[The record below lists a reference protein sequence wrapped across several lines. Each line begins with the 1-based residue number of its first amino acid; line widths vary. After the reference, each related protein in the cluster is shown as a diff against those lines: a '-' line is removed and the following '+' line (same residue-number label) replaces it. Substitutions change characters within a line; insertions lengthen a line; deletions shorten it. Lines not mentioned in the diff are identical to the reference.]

1 MGDFFDFGFDSN
13 LNFDFQMPAVED
25 YDTYDYSDYAYQGS
39 DYDAYQPELLSFDF
53 QPSAFELQGPVWD
66 ANSWLQ
72 ETAAQAPTYSLGG
85 GFDRP
90 GQISHYDP
98 STGVYFDTAGN
109 PVQPQ
114 SGGPVEGPMTPGGQV
129 AGIQDPEAFAR
140 QGAYSQSPFG
150 GGSAGG
156 YGGAA
161 GAAAGAGAGLVAG
174 RPGQPGAGG
183 DGGWMD
189 TINSFLKS
197 PLGGL
202 LGAAGVGAAGLG
214 IGKALA
220 GGPPKT
226 PQPQLAP
233 GSPINAAG
241 QNTMAQFYADQAGR
255 EAGYQAEQAP
265 GYQGIRNQA
274 MTLIPGQLQPVTV
287 DQYQDPVQQA
297 MQAELLATMQ
307 GGATPM
313 VEEQLRK
320 DWATLQNT
328 MYRQLGNNPDWQMSS
343 PGQEA
348 INSFNRNAAIARQQ
362 SKDARVAAYAPGE
375 GQRQQWGYQ
384 APVEKARALGGEQ
397 RAYVDTLSRTSA
409 LGRMDPA
416 SLQAG
421 LGGQPDQY
429 RAMMTGLGAQ
439 AGMAGYGAAQQDR
452 QQTMAGVGGIAGT
465 VAGQIGSY
473 GNADRIAQAIKTAQ
487 GTTPKWDTWGAPAP
501 VAG

>member
-1 MGDFFDFGFDSN
+1 MGDFFDLGFDSSM
-13 LNFDFQMPAVED
+13 NFDFQMPAVED
-25 YDTYDYSDYAYQGS
+25 FSTYDYGSPTYDYAAPEPY
-39 DYDAYQPELLSFDF
+39 AYDF

-66 ANSWLQ
+66 ANSWIR

-85 GFDRP
+85 GFSQQ

-129 AGIQDPEAFAR
+129 AGIQDPESFAR

-161 GAAAGAGAGLVAG
+161 GAVAGARPDAGLVAG
-174 RPGQPGAGG
+174 PGPGTGG
-183 DGGWMD
+183 GGWMD

-197 PLGGL
+197 PAGGL

-214 IGKALA
+214 IGKLLA

-226 PQPQLAP
+226 PNPQLAP

-274 MTLIPGQLQPVTV
+274 MTLIPGQLNPVTV
-287 DQYQDPVQQA
+287 DQYQDPVQAA

-375 GQRQQWGYQ
+375 GQRQQWSYQ
-384 APVEKARALGGEQ
+384 APIEKARALGGEQ

-416 SLQAG
+416 SVQAG

-429 RAMMTGLGAQ
+429 RALMTQLGSQ
-439 AGMAGYGAAQQDR
+439 GQMAGYNTANQDR

-465 VAGQIGSY
+465 VAGQIGNY
-473 GNADRIAQAIKTAQ
+473 GNADRIAAAIKTAQ

>member
-1 MGDFFDFGFDSN
+1 
-13 LNFDFQMPAVED
+13 
-25 YDTYDYSDYAYQGS
+25 
-39 DYDAYQPELLSFDF
+39 
-53 QPSAFELQGPVWD
+53 
-66 ANSWLQ
+66 
-72 ETAAQAPTYSLGG
+72 
-85 GFDRP
+85 
-90 GQISHYDP
+90 
-98 STGVYFDTAGN
+98 
-109 PVQPQ
+109 
-114 SGGPVEGPMTPGGQV
+114 
-129 AGIQDPEAFAR
+129 
-140 QGAYSQSPFG
+140 
-150 GGSAGG
+150 
-156 YGGAA
+156 
-161 GAAAGAGAGLVAG
+161 
-174 RPGQPGAGG
+174 
-183 DGGWMD
+183 MD

-197 PLGGL
+197 PAGGL

-214 IGKALA
+214 IGKLLA

-226 PQPQLAP
+226 PNPQLAP

-274 MTLIPGQLQPVTV
+274 MTLIPGQLNPVTV
-287 DQYQDPVQQA
+287 DQYQDPVQAA

-375 GQRQQWGYQ
+375 GQRQQWSYQ
-384 APVEKARALGGEQ
+384 APIEKARALGGEQ

-416 SLQAG
+416 SVQAG

-429 RAMMTGLGAQ
+429 RALMTQLGSQ
-439 AGMAGYGAAQQDR
+439 GQMAGYNTANQDR

-465 VAGQIGSY
+465 VAGQIGNY
-473 GNADRIAQAIKTAQ
+473 GNADRIAAAIKTAQ